1 MIWSLTL
8 PLVWRLQVSTRQKL
22 SLSTIFLLGILYVSL
37 LPIFQVAKDSLA
49 LSACIASIVRVVT
62 FNQVNPIDVAYTIAP
77 TAIWTVIEQALGIV
91 CACLPTTKPLFDRLF
106 AQARNTHSSS
116 GTEDTAARKPLE
128 NYSSRANLRLLDNT
142 DLAGFERT
150 DEEMAL
156 QPSSGLLHTYIYKTR
171 MMDCRS

>member
-37 LPIFQVAKDSLA
+37 LLIFQVTKDSLA
-49 LSACIASIVRVVT
+49 LSACIASIVRVAT

-77 TAIWTVIEQALGIV
+77 TAIWTVIEQALGII
-91 CACLPTTKPLFDRLF
+91 CACLPTTRPLFDRLF
-106 AQARNTHSSS
+106 AKARNIHSSS
-116 GTEDTAARKPLE
+116 GTADTAARKTLE
-128 NYSSRANLRLLDNT
+128 NYSSRANLRPLANAN
-142 DLAGFERT
+142 LAGSERM

-156 QPSSGLLHTYIYKTR
+156 QPSSVLLHTYIYETR
-171 MMDCRS
+171 MIE